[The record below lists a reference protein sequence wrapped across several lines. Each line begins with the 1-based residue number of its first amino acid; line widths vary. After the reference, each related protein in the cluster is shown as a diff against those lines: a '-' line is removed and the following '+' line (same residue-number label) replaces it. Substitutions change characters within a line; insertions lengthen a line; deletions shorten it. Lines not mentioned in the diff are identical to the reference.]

1 MQGGEAG
8 KDNPEVHP
16 SLSGAFTNDPKD
28 LGLELSDSED
38 ETRFVL
44 ECIIKTVDP
53 DLGYE
58 RNCRKKEWKMHIGIC
73 NTDFNEAFF

>member
-28 LGLELSDSED
+28 LGLELSDSDD
-38 ETRFVL
+38 ETRCV
-44 ECIIKTVDP
+44 
-53 DLGYE
+53 
-58 RNCRKKEWKMHIGIC
+58 
-73 NTDFNEAFF
+73 